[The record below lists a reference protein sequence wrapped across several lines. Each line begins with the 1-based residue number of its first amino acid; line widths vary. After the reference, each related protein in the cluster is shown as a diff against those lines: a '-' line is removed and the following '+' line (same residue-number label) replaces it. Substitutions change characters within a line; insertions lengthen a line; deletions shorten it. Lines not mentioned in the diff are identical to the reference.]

1 MKKWML
7 IATLALG
14 GCAQINDYDSAVQTP
29 APANL
34 QGNWQT
40 VGPQGKLISDQAMGS
55 LIVNADGSTLDCRQW
70 QRVIAKPGKLTL
82 LSGDYV
88 NVTRQVRV
96 MPLVVDNGELSYD
109 GLTLRKVDRPT
120 LECQQALEEVAK
132 QPKAAIIQNIEPQL
146 LRTHITDNNAA
157 ALSQ

>member
-7 IATLALG
+7 TAALALA
-14 GCAQINDYDSAVQTP
+14 GCAQINSYQDAVQTP
-29 APANL
+29 APASL

-40 VGPQGKLISDQAMGS
+40 AGPQSGLRSGEAMGT

-70 QRVIAKPGKLTL
+70 MRVIAKPGKLTL

-88 NVTRQVRV
+88 NVNRQSRV
-96 MPLVVDNGELSYD
+96 MPLELEGSKLHYD

-120 LECQQALEEVAK
+120 VECQQALAEVAK
-132 QPKAAIIQNIEPQL
+132 QPKAAVIQNIEPEIL
-146 LRTHITDNNAA
+146 KSAITQANDAK
-157 ALSQ
+157 Q